1 MGKRFLQ
8 VVHLVLHSV
17 KHLKFPLI
25 MAMADNGNETD
36 KPTDI
41 PSEVPNDVPSGEPS
55 EAFAQVGQYSFCD
68 AIELKEDL
76 PSESS
81 DDYYYAGSVFQG
93 NVGRNAVTQQACEDS
108 CASNMNCLSY
118 SWSDS
123 YKHWDNGVYV
133 LCKHYL
139 QTATAK
145 FEDAECWLKPKGTA
159 NVDAYKLGDGICYV
173 SGGLKMLW
181 SCSCNSDCGN
191 PEDRADKGFHSWTK
205 YTTVTWFSPGCVLM
219 GTNSPSDRIAVAV
232 CKNKV

>member
-1 MGKRFLQ
+1 
-8 VVHLVLHSV
+8 LVLHSV

-81 DDYYYAGSVFQG
+81 DDYYYAGSVSQG

-118 SWSDS
+118 SWSDA
-123 YKHWDNGVYV
+123 YNHWDDNGDVV

-159 NVDAYKLGDGICYV
+159 NVDAYKLGDGICYF
-173 SGGLKMLW
+173 SGGH
-181 SCSCNSDCGN
+181 SRFDCSCNFDCGN
-191 PEDRADKGFHSWTK
+191 PEDRADKGFWDNTE
-205 YTTVTWFSPGCVLM
+205 YTSVTWSNSFSKNCMLM

>member
-1 MGKRFLQ
+1 
-8 VVHLVLHSV
+8 
-17 KHLKFPLI
+17 

-55 EAFAQVGQYSFCD
+55 APPPTFAQVGQYGFCD

-81 DDYYYAGSVFQG
+81 DDYLYDYDYAGSVSQG

-118 SWSDS
+118 SWSDA
-123 YKHWDNGVYV
+123 YNHWDDNGDVV

-159 NVDAYKLGDGICYV
+159 NVDAYKLGDGICLV
-173 SGGLKMLW
+173 SSWIRGLGT
-181 SCSCNSDCGN
+181 CSCNPDCGN
-191 PEDRADKGFHSWTK
+191 PEDRADKGFGFVGDNKGYESVFTS
-205 YTTVTWFSPGCVLM
+205 VTWSNSFPGNCLLM